1 MQVDGK
7 PRTDCTYPT
16 GFMGAPRLSPLSN
29 LSLLCPAAPRPRHSW
44 LRQTAPQAASK
55 LWRITRACAGDVPA
69 LTNACCPRADVVSI
83 DRTDEHFRLLYN
95 VKGRFAVH
103 RIKSQEAEVRKMA
116 CAGWAVY
123 HGKCADGGG
132 ARLKLRGEP

>member
-1 MQVDGK
+1 V
-7 PRTDCTYPT
+7 RRASLLC
-16 GFMGAPRLSPLSN
+16 LI

-123 HGKCADGGG
+123 HGKCAAGGG